1 MFKRAMAA
9 GAVLACATLT
19 ACATYAP
26 PKGAET
32 ATLIIRRTTLID
44 SQQAQMF
51 YRGPDWSRRTGM
63 GDPIMF
69 TYDRPNPIEAGVKT
83 YIEVEMLQYQGT
95 SEFYCT
101 NWFSFTPE
109 TGHTYEVL
117 PHHRVNDCNVEVRDV
132 ASRTVPPSYAMELNP
147 DLRDGQ

>member
-1 MFKRAMAA
+1 MFKRIAAALAGMA
-9 GAVLACATLT
+9 LA

-26 PKGAET
+26 PKGADT
-32 ATLIIRRTTLID
+32 ATLIIRRTTLTEA
-44 SQQAQMF
+44 QQAQMF

-69 TYDRPNPIEAGVKT
+69 TYDRPNPVEAGVKT

-95 SEFYCT
+95 SELYCT

-109 TGHTYEVL
+109 AGRSYEVL
-117 PHHRVNDCNVEVRDV
+117 PRHLVRTCSIDVRDV
-132 ASRTVPPSYAMELNP
+132 ATGAVPASYAVEMNP
-147 DLRDGQ
+147 DLKD